1 MVADAHLEQCL
12 GHTAVARRGGSQ
24 HLAFVDHLLDGLV
37 NGDQAADLGQ
47 TVLVVGAQDD
57 NGAVGLLELGA
68 LHVVGVADG
77 RRKADERRGHVQP
90 LKAAGHRVLAAD
102 GRNAQTHLGIQRTE
116 QGGQRL
122 AQRSAYRS
130 NAQNIPGT
138 SGTCPRGGSPRR
150 PAWSRSRPRPYT
162 RRGRGQPR
170 SGRG

>member
-77 RRKADERRGHVQP
+77 RRKADERRGYVQS

-102 GRNAQTHLGIQRTE
+102 GRNAQTHLASSAPSRAASG
-116 QGGQRL
+116 L
-122 AQRSAYRS
+122 PQRSGLSFICSKYSWNVRYIS
-130 NAQNIPGT
+130 SWWKPAQT
-138 SGTCPRGGSPRR
+138 SLVTLSTT
-150 PAWSRSRPRPYT
+150 AI
-162 RRGRGQPR
+162 
-170 SGRG
+170 

>member
-1 MVADAHLEQCL
+1 MEIRLPI
-12 GHTAVARRGGSQ
+12 S
-24 HLAFVDHLLDGLV
+24 
-37 NGDQAADLGQ
+37 GQ

-77 RRKADERRGHVQP
+77 RRKADERRGYVQS

-122 AQRSAYRS
+122 APALGLIVQMLKIFLECEVAVFRVSA
-130 NAQNIPGT
+130 
-138 SGTCPRGGSPRR
+138 RG
-150 PAWSRSRPRPYT
+150 YKL
-162 RRGRGQPR
+162 
-170 SGRG
+170 